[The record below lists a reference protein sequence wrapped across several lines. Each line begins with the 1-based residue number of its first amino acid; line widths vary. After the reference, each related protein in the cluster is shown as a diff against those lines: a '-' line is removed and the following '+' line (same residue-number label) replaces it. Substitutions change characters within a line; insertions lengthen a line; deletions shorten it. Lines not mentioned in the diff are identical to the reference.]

1 MKKLGLLVAPVLL
14 TLACGGVDDILGGT
28 DGSTVSPC
36 AAGVVPYQVKTGV
49 YTTVSVPSVTENCG
63 LGLTA
68 ANLMTD
74 RELANDGQ
82 GNLTLFSL
90 STTPKSS
97 LGTGMVSC
105 NMGTLKASD
114 ITNDSAGCDFSRST
128 SLALTVTAANQI
140 TIAVTQTRS
149 NFKQD
154 ASGMTCKVPAGG
166 SCTVSYTANMKQ

>member
-105 NMGTLKASD
+105 NMGTLKGSD
-114 ITNDSAGCDFSRST
+114 IANSAGCDFSRST

-140 TIAVTQTRS
+140 TIAVTQSRS

-154 ASGMTCKVPAGG
+154 ASGKTCKVPSGG
-166 SCTVSYTANMKQ
+166 SCTISYTANMKQ